1 LDFVRIRSLTIS
13 MNDTVT
19 ILLTHQTPTQVQRMV
34 EWWGQQVSS
43 TDYLIAYGGAEEE
56 FSKIQTSKKVFVSD
70 PRLRTQDHVRE
81 RQSYSGVFRT
91 ASAKLRRL
99 GFQYVWFVEYD
110 HIPIVSNVVALLKER
125 MGNASADVICYN
137 LGRIDRTISPH
148 FLGHAKDPEFFDL
161 WQRISVREEKGV
173 VLSMFASGSLWKRE
187 AFEAIAATDESFPVY
202 QEVYLPTLAHHLG
215 FRLCDLGA
223 QKDFIR
229 AVPTR
234 TLTFE
239 FGKAHGALTVHPLK
253 HFWDK

>member
-1 LDFVRIRSLTIS
+1 

-19 ILLTHQTPTQVQRMV
+19 ILLTHQTPTQVQRML
-34 EWWGQQVSS
+34 EWWGQQVSG
-43 TDYLIAYGGAEEE
+43 TDYLIAYGGGQQE
-56 FSKIQTSKKVFVSD
+56 FTKIPTSDKVFISD

-91 ASAKLRRL
+91 ASEKVRRSA
-99 GFQYVWFVEYD
+99 FRYVWFVEYD
-110 HIPIVSNVVALLKER
+110 HIPVVSNVITQLKER

-137 LGRIDRTISPH
+137 LGRIDQTISPH
-148 FLGHAKDPEFFDL
+148 FLGHAKDQEFFDL
-161 WQRISVREEKGV
+161 WRRISVRQEKGV
-173 VLSMFASGSLWKRE
+173 VFSMFASGSFWKRD

-202 QEVYLPTLAHHLG
+202 QEIYLPTLAHHLG
-215 FRLCDLGA
+215 FRLSDLGA

-229 AVPTR
+229 AFPTR

-239 FGKAHGALTVHPLK
+239 YAKAHGALTVHPLK